1 MNEAPEESFIIED
14 PDFIGETMDPVV
26 KPEPTTTN
34 DTDWGEGDFA
44 TDDSDW
50 GEGDF
55 EWISISEI
63 KT

>member
-1 MNEAPEESFIIED
+1 MNEAPEESLIIED

-26 KPEPTTTN
+26 KPEPTTT
-34 DTDWGEGDFA
+34 DVTDWGEGDFA

-55 EWISISEI
+55 E
-63 KT
+63 